1 MRISYLELKNYRR
14 FKELKLQFPDGV
26 VGVLGLNGAGK
37 STIMEAVAWALF
49 GNVEEVVR
57 TSREGVRRTGAAP
70 SDTCAATLEFELGGT
85 EYRIVREMGGK
96 NLAMRAWLRTKDK
109 VLAEGDKSVR
119 TMVEKLIGMDHKSF
133 FTSVFAR
140 QKELNAL
147 QSVAAGERKKV
158 ILRMLRIDSI
168 DGVISDARADLRDA
182 KARIEGAQK
191 TLLAEDGREKEK
203 ILAEKLPELERV
215 AERTKREL
223 EKAESAE
230 KRAGAEA
237 EVARRRRD
245 ELRKDAE
252 AYSAAASSLNATR
265 AKATELRKR
274 EKSIASRLAEAK
286 GKLGRLPELESTEE
300 QFESTSKEKE
310 ELEREKERSERARQM
325 TLEIASEEKDEA
337 RREKELEAARA
348 SIVGA
353 DDIASR
359 IQETERMMSEC
370 QASRTELS
378 GKVGELKARIRERKE
393 AADKDRNKLEE
404 IKAAGR
410 EGICPTCER
419 TLDDAYELLVVKL
432 SESAA
437 AAGKAAGE
445 AAAAC
450 DALESELKAL
460 AGKEEALKKRR
471 ANMDQKLMKL
481 RKAETSYEEKK
492 TELSRL
498 RERLSERR
506 KGLEEIGPIKFDGA
520 RYEKVRA
527 EHERLRRLHEELIGL
542 RMLAGRVQNDE
553 KEMND
558 VRESIGLASG
568 EEAQL
573 QAMAS
578 RLEPRKEEYNT
589 ALKDFDLKMTAFGNA
604 KDTVRKL
611 SGQKDKAAADLGMA
625 KTELGEIERTKKSIE
640 NDRRAAEELGLLV
653 DVLVGFKD
661 RLIGRVV
668 PALSELTSK
677 GLEAMTEGR
686 YSRAELDESYELHIE
701 DQGTM
706 YPIDRFSGGESDLAN
721 LSLRLAISRMIAER
735 TGAAPLNFLMLD
747 EIFGSQDPNR
757 KRSVMTALSR
767 LSVQFRQIFLI
778 THIEDIKDSTNYV
791 IRVFEQE
798 DGTSAAELAS

>member
-26 VGVLGLNGAGK
+26 VGVLGLNGVGK
-37 STIMEAVAWALF
+37 STIIEAVAWALF
-49 GNVEEVVR
+49 GNVDEVVR
-57 TSREGVRRTGAAP
+57 TSREGVRRAGAAP
-70 SDTCAATLEFELGGT
+70 SDICAATLEFELGGT

-109 VLAEGDKSVR
+109 ILAEGDRSVR

-158 ILRMLRIDSI
+158 ILRMLRIDAI
-168 DGVISDARADLRDA
+168 DDVISNARADLRDA

-191 TLLAEDGREKEK
+191 TLLAEDGREREK

-215 AERTKREL
+215 AGLTKKEL
-223 EKAESAE
+223 EAAESAE

-237 EVARRRRD
+237 EVARKRRD

-252 AYSAAASSLNATR
+252 AYNAAASSLNASR
-265 AKATELRKR
+265 AKIAELRNR

-286 GKLGRLPELESTEE
+286 RKLERLPELESTEE
-300 QFESTSKEKE
+300 QFASTGKAKE
-310 ELEREKERSERARQM
+310 ELEREKEKSERARQV
-325 TLEIASEEKDEA
+325 TFEIASEEKEEA
-337 RREKELEAARA
+337 RRTKELEAART
-348 SIVGA
+348 SMVGA
-353 DDIASR
+353 DDIASKV
-359 IQETERMMSEC
+359 QETERMMSEC
-370 QASRTELS
+370 QASRAELS
-378 GKVGELKARIRERKE
+378 SKIGELKARAREREE
-393 AADKDRNKLEE
+393 AADKDHRKLEE

-410 EGICPTCER
+410 KGTCPTCER
-419 TLDDAYELLVVKL
+419 TLEDAYELLVVKL
-432 SESAA
+432 AESAA
-437 AAGKAAGE
+437 AAEKAAAE
-445 AAAAC
+445 TTVAWN
-450 DALESELKAL
+450 ALEAELKAL
-460 AGKEEALKKRR
+460 AGKEDALRKRR
-471 ANMDQKLMKL
+471 ANMDQKLVRL
-481 RKAETSYEEKK
+481 RQAEASYEEKK

-498 RERLSERR
+498 RERLGERR
-506 KGLEEIGPIKFDGA
+506 KGLEEIGPIKFDGPQ
-520 RYEKVRA
+520 YEKVKA
-527 EHERLRRLHEELIGL
+527 EHERLRKLHEELIGL
-542 RMLAGRVQNDE
+542 RMLAGRAENDE

-558 VRESIGLASG
+558 VRESIGRSSG

-573 QAMAS
+573 QAMVS
-578 RLEPRKEEYNT
+578 GFEPRKEEYT
-589 ALKDFDLKMTAFGNA
+589 IASKDFDLKMVAFGNA
-604 KDTVRKL
+604 KDAVRKL
-611 SGQKDKAAADLGMA
+611 SSQKDKAAADLGMA
-625 KTELGEIERTKKSIE
+625 KAELEEIERTKKSIE
-640 NDRRAAEELGLLV
+640 HDRKVAEELGLLE
-653 DVLVGFKD
+653 DVLLGFKD
-661 RLIGRVV
+661 RLIGRVAPV
-668 PALSELTSK
+668 LSELTSK

-686 YSRAELDESYELHIE
+686 YSRVELDESYELHID
-701 DQGTM
+701 DQGEM

-735 TGAAPLNFLMLD
+735 TGAAPMNLLMLD